1 MSHFQKGGKGDLGRV
16 VGTERGISELQQ
28 LSGALR
34 GQASDKP
41 EKADRV
47 ARSVGGGWV

>member
-1 MSHFQKGGKGDLGRV
+1 M

-47 ARSVGGGWV
+47 ARGGSGITFSISKVQNYL